1 MRFDYRYTAP
11 QLGGR
16 TLETRWIDRADDV
29 VAVIAPRDWTSVRV
43 ESWLDWAASLPADFP
58 QIELPKGLEPDAPYS
73 PVLEEGPALYARRIA
88 AWGWALGLFDRDSDA
103 VNFYNSLF
111 GSMVDGLATPG
122 ALRAT
127 GSRVAPLAG
136 DGNAIL
142 VEPRTVDLEDIELTE
157 TLRAHVSAARCHNST
172 HDALLAVNSRLQTV
186 MNAILRCDGDM
197 AHCCDPMHNIA
208 LARAVR
214 EARHGG
220 VSDALI
226 HTAIS
231 LAKSGER
238 EWRGM
243 GETRPLNLETII
255 VTAGRDA
262 VEAGSRAAAQAATAG
277 WETGK
282 VVVTFDHRDGEAVSR
297 LAFAPKAAIDV
308 TRFWS
313 DDGFDADAFAA
324 TVRLWTLALEIDG
337 AAGFS
342 STDDAAASIYRW
354 RPLGLTLAGVS
365 ELLIMQAIAYTSDEG
380 RYAVGSLFSL
390 AFAASLQASA
400 EMAAIAGPYPEFDQD
415 RDTRLVSIMQRLEA
429 CALLAKG
436 EELAAMAVPLMSDA
450 LTKARATGL
459 RNAETIALYTDD
471 EMVLRLGGISL
482 SAAPWTGAI
491 TVAETED
498 GTIIRTLSQATIEG
512 LRHLELNIDSAAVH
526 VLGRGDLTDAPVI
539 NPTSLKAKGLT
550 DHEIDAAE
558 VTLRLTGDIRL
569 AFSPSIL
576 GEGFL
581 KDILGVDSEALSAPN
596 FNTLDHLGFSA
607 EAIKQAQIHV
617 CGTGDLDSWAGLSSQ
632 HWGVFRRADGLEGP
646 DLIARLA
653 MTAAAEVF
661 TCAPAIT
668 PLPLAYLDDPA
679 TANRLQSAAARAGL
693 RAVTLRRAPAPA
705 NLILTLPDLEED
717 APRRNTA
724 RRIDPQ
730 PEPIISERI
739 VERIIERDR
748 VRRKLPDR
756 RKGYIQKAAVGG
768 HKVYLHTGEYEDG
781 EVGEIFIDM
790 HKEGAAFRSLM
801 NNFAIA
807 ISIGLQHG
815 VPLEEF
821 VDAFVYTR
829 FEPAGAVT
837 GNDSIRSA
845 TSILDYIFRELAVSY
860 LGRDDLANTD
870 PEAFGTDG
878 LSKTAFE
885 MKSNDPLPVLKF
897 ISKGYSRGATPDNLV
912 FLPFGGRK
920 AEAPETMEMAEA
932 DVCPSCGN
940 LTATRK
946 GGRMVCTTCHAQDEG
961 SISG

>member
-11 QLGGR
+11 QLGGG
-16 TLETRWIDRADDV
+16 TLETRWIDRTDDV
-29 VAVIAPRDWTSVRV
+29 VAVSAPRDWTSVRV
-43 ESWLDWAASLPADFP
+43 EAWLDWAQSLPSDFP
-58 QIELPKGLEPDAPYS
+58 EVDLPAALTKDAPYS
-73 PVLEEGPALYARRIA
+73 AALEEGPARYARRIA
-88 AWGWALGLFDRDSDA
+88 AWGWALGLFDRDLDA
-103 VNFYNSLF
+103 VNFHDSLL
-111 GSMVDGLATPG
+111 GSMLEGLAAPG
-122 ALRAT
+122 SANVS
-127 GSRVAPLAG
+127 GPRVSPLVG
-136 DGNAIL
+136 DGNRPLTEACAI
-142 VEPRTVDLEDIELTE
+142 DLEDIEFPE
-157 TLRAHVSAARCHNST
+157 TIRSHVSKVRSHAAT
-172 HDALLAVNSRLQTV
+172 QDALLAVNSRLQTV
-186 MNAILRCDGDM
+186 MNSILRCDGD
-197 AHCCDPMHNIA
+197 AGHCSDPHHNIA
-208 LARAVR
+208 LARA
-214 EARHGG
+214 ARDARNSG

-226 HTAIS
+226 LTAIN

-243 GETRPLNLETII
+243 GEPASLALQTLII
-255 VTAGRDA
+255 TGIRDE
-262 VEAGSRAAAQAATAG
+262 VEAGSRAAAHAATAG
-277 WETGK
+277 WETGQ
-282 VVVTFDHRDGEAVSR
+282 VVITFDQRDAEAITR
-297 LAFAPKAAIDV
+297 LNHAPKAAIDA

-313 DDGFDADAFAA
+313 DDGFDADGFAA

-337 AAGFS
+337 AAGHS
-342 STDDAAASIYRW
+342 ATSGDATSRYRW

-365 ELLIMQAIAYTSDEG
+365 ELLIIQAIAYASDEG
-380 RYAVGSLFSL
+380 RNAVGSLYSL

-400 EMAAIAGPYPEFDQD
+400 EMAAVAGSYPEFDQD
-415 RDTRLVSIMQRLEA
+415 RDARLASIMQRLEA
-429 CALLAKG
+429 SALLAKG

-450 LTKARATGL
+450 LTNARATGL
-459 RNAETIALYTDD
+459 RNAETLALYNDD
-471 EMVLRLGGISL
+471 EIKLRLGGISL
-482 SAAPWTGAI
+482 SAAPWAGAI

-512 LRHLELNIDSAAVH
+512 LRNLDLNIDSAAVH
-526 VLGRGDLTDAPVI
+526 VLGHGDLADAPWI
-539 NPTSLKAKGLT
+539 NPATLKAKGLT

-558 VTLRLTGDIRL
+558 ATLRLTGDIRL
-569 AFSPSIL
+569 AFSPAVI

-581 KDILGVDSEALSAPN
+581 KDILGAEADAISAPD
-596 FNTLDHLGFSA
+596 FNTLAHLGFSLD
-607 EAIKQAQIHV
+607 AIQQAQIHA
-617 CGTGDLDSWAGLSSQ
+617 CGTGDLDSWAGLSSP

-646 DLIARLA
+646 DLLARLA
-653 MTAAAEVF
+653 MTVAAETF

-668 PLPLAYLDDPA
+668 PLPLAYRDDPA
-679 TANRLQSAAARAGL
+679 IANRLQSAAARAGL
-693 RAVTLRRAPAPA
+693 RAVTLRRAPVPA
-705 NLILTLPDLEED
+705 NLTLNLPDIED
-717 APRRNTA
+717 EAPRREA
-724 RRIDPQ
+724 SRRAEPQ

-739 VERIIERDR
+739 VERIVERDR

-807 ISIGLQHG
+807 VSIGLQHG

-870 PEAFGTDG
+870 PDAFGTDG

-885 MKSNDPLPVLKF
+885 LQSEDPLPVLKF

-920 AEAPETMEMAEA
+920 AEAIASVDMAEA

-946 GGRMVCTTCHAQDEG
+946 GGNLACTTCHAQDEG
-961 SISG
+961 SVSR

>member
-11 QLGGR
+11 QLSGE
-16 TLETRWIDRADDV
+16 TLETRWIDRTDDV
-29 VAVIAPRDWTSVRV
+29 VAVSAPRDWTSVRV
-43 ESWLDWAASLPADFP
+43 ESWLDWAQSLPDDFP
-58 QIELPKGLEPDAPYS
+58 TVELPTALTKDAPYS
-73 PVLEEGPALYARRIA
+73 STLEEGPARYARRIA
-88 AWGWALGLFDRDSDA
+88 AWGWALGLFDRDVDA
-103 VNFYNSLF
+103 VSFHDSLL
-111 GSMVDGLATPG
+111 GSMVQGLASPG
-122 ALRAT
+122 TVRAS
-127 GSRVAPLAG
+127 GPRVAPLAG
-136 DGNAIL
+136 DGNRPIAETQSI
-142 VEPRTVDLEDIELTE
+142 DLDDIEFAE
-157 TLRAHVSAARCHNST
+157 TIRAHVSKVRCHAAT
-172 HDALLAVNSRLQTV
+172 QDALLAVNSRLQTV
-186 MNAILRCDGDM
+186 MNAILRCDGD
-197 AHCCDPMHNIA
+197 AGHCADPHHNIA
-208 LARAVR
+208 LARA
-214 EARHGG
+214 ARDARNSG

-226 HTAIS
+226 HTAIN

-243 GETRPLNLETII
+243 GEPTGLALETVI
-255 VTAGRDA
+255 VTGMRDE

-277 WETGK
+277 WETGQ
-282 VVVTFDHRDGEAVSR
+282 VVVTFDQRDAEAITR
-297 LAFAPKAAIDV
+297 LNLAPKAAIDA

-313 DDGFDADAFAA
+313 DDGFDADGFAA

-337 AAGFS
+337 ASGYSATS
-342 STDDAAASIYRW
+342 KDAASRYRW

-365 ELLIMQAIAYTSDEG
+365 ELLIMQAIAYASDEG
-380 RYAVGSLFSL
+380 RNAVGSLYSL

-400 EMAAIAGPYPEFDQD
+400 EMAAIAGSYPEFDQD
-415 RDTRLVSIMQRLEA
+415 RDARLASIMQRLEA
-429 CALLAKG
+429 SAVLARG

-459 RNAETIALYTDD
+459 RNAETFALYNDD
-471 EMVLRLGGISL
+471 EIKLRLGGISL
-482 SAAPWTGAI
+482 SAAPWAGAV

-498 GTIIRTLSQATIEG
+498 GTIIRTLSHATIEG
-512 LRHLELNIDSAAVH
+512 LRHLDLNIDSAAVH
-526 VLGRGDLTDAPVI
+526 VLGHGDLADAPGI
-539 NPTSLKAKGLT
+539 NPATLKAKGLT

-558 VTLRLTGDIRL
+558 ATLRLTGDIRL
-569 AFSPSIL
+569 AFSPAVI

-581 KDILGVDSEALSAPN
+581 KDILGADAEALSAPD
-596 FNTLDHLGFSA
+596 FNTLAHLGFSS
-607 EAIKQAQIHV
+607 EAINQAQIHA
-617 CGTGDLDSWAGLSSQ
+617 CGTGDLDSWAGLSSP

-646 DLIARLA
+646 DLLARLA
-653 MTAAAEVF
+653 MTVAAEAF

-668 PLPLAYLDDPA
+668 PLPLAYGDDPA
-679 TANRLQSAAARAGL
+679 IANRLQSAAARAGL

-705 NLILTLPDLEED
+705 NLTLNLPDIED
-717 APRRNTA
+717 EAPRREPP
-724 RRIDPQ
+724 RRAEPQ

-739 VERIIERDR
+739 VERIVERDR

-870 PEAFGTDG
+870 PDAFGTDG

-885 MKSNDPLPVLKF
+885 MKSDDPLPVLKF

-920 AEAPETMEMAEA
+920 AESTEMVDMAQA

-940 LTATRK
+940 LTAMRK
-946 GGRMVCTTCHAQDEG
+946 GGRLVCTTCHAQDEG
-961 SISG
+961 SVGR

>member
-1 MRFDYRYTAP
+1 MRFDYRYMAP
-11 QLGGR
+11 HLSAG
-16 TLETRWIDRADDV
+16 TLETRWIDRTDDV
-29 VAVIAPRDWTSVRV
+29 IAVSAPRDWTSVRV
-43 ESWLDWAASLPADFP
+43 ESWLDWAANLPTDFP
-58 QIELPKGLEPDAPYS
+58 EGELPKGLEPDAPYRS
-73 PVLEEGPALYARRIA
+73 ALEEGPARYARRIA
-88 AWGWALGLFDRDSDA
+88 AWGWALGLFNRDSDA
-103 VNFYNSLF
+103 VSFCDTLF

-122 ALRAT
+122 APRAS
-127 GSRVAPLAG
+127 GSRVPPLEG
-136 DGNAIL
+136 DGNQPL
-142 VEPRTVDLEDIELTE
+142 QEPRTVDLEDIEFTE
-157 TLRAHVSAARCHNST
+157 TVRKHVSTVRCHSAT
-172 HDALLAVNSRLQTV
+172 QDALLAVNSRLQTV
-186 MNAILRCDGDM
+186 MNAILRCDGDVG
-197 AHCCDPMHNIA
+197 HCGDPMQNIA

-214 EARHGG
+214 EARNGG
-220 VSDALI
+220 ASDALI

-238 EWRGM
+238 DWRGM
-243 GETRPLNLETII
+243 GEARPLDLETLI

-262 VEAGSRAAAQAATAG
+262 VESGNRASAQAATAG
-277 WETGK
+277 WETGQI
-282 VVVTFDHRDGEAVSR
+282 VVTFDHRDAESISR
-297 LAFAPKAAIDV
+297 LAIAPKAAIDV

-313 DDGFDADAFAA
+313 DDGFDADGFAA

-337 AAGFS
+337 AAGYNA
-342 STDDAAASIYRW
+342 TIDHAAALYRW

-365 ELLIMQAIAYTSDEG
+365 ELLIMQAIAYASDEG
-380 RYAVGSLFSL
+380 RYTVGSLFSL

-400 EMAAIAGPYPEFDQD
+400 EMAAVAGPYPEFDQD
-415 RDTRLVSIMQRLEA
+415 RDARLASIMQRLEA
-429 CALLAKG
+429 SAVLAKG

-459 RNAETIALYTDD
+459 RNAETLALYKDD
-471 EMVLRLGGISL
+471 EIVLRLGGISL
-482 SAAPWTGAI
+482 SAAPWAGAV
-491 TVAETED
+491 TVGETQD
-498 GTIIRTLSQATIEG
+498 GTIIRSLSQATIEG

-526 VLGRGDLTDAPVI
+526 VLGHGDLADAPAI
-539 NPTSLKAKGLT
+539 NPAALKAKGLT

-558 VTLRLTGDIRL
+558 MTLRLTGDIRL
-569 AFSPSIL
+569 AFSPPIL

-596 FNTLDHLGFSA
+596 FNTLDHLGFST
-607 EAIKQAQIHV
+607 EAIKQAQIHA

-653 MTAAAEVF
+653 MTAAAEAF
-661 TCAPAIT
+661 TCAPAVT

-705 NLILTLPDLEED
+705 NLSLSLPEIEEET
-717 APRRNTA
+717 PRRETA
-724 RRIDPQ
+724 RRLDPQ

-739 VERIIERDR
+739 VERIVERDR

-885 MKSNDPLPVLKF
+885 LKSDDPLPVLKF

-920 AEAPETMEMAEA
+920 TETSERNDMAEA

-940 LTATRK
+940 LTAKRK
-946 GGRMVCTTCHAQDEG
+946 GERMVCTTCHAQDEG
-961 SISG
+961 SVNG

>member
-11 QLGGR
+11 QLSGG
-16 TLETRWIDRADDV
+16 TLETRWIDRTDDV
-29 VAVIAPRDWTSVRV
+29 VAVSAPRDWTSVRV
-43 ESWLDWAASLPADFP
+43 ESWLDWAQSLPSDFP
-58 QIELPKGLEPDAPYS
+58 EVDLPAALAKDAPYS
-73 PVLEEGPALYARRIA
+73 AALEEGPARYARRIA
-88 AWGWALGLFDRDSDA
+88 AWGWALGLFDRDVDA
-103 VNFYNSLF
+103 VSFHDSLL
-111 GSMVDGLATPG
+111 GSMVEGLAAPG
-122 ALRAT
+122 AARAA
-127 GSRVAPLAG
+127 GPRVSPLVG
-136 DGNAIL
+136 DGNRPLIEARAI
-142 VEPRTVDLEDIELTE
+142 DLEDIEFPE
-157 TLRAHVSAARCHNST
+157 TIRAHVSKLRSHAAT
-172 HDALLAVNSRLQTV
+172 QDALMAVNSRLQTV
-186 MNAILRCDGDM
+186 MNSILRCDGD
-197 AHCCDPMHNIA
+197 AGHCSDPHHNIA
-208 LARAVR
+208 LARA
-214 EARHGG
+214 ARDARNSG

-226 HTAIS
+226 LTAIN

-243 GETRPLNLETII
+243 GEPAPLALETLI
-255 VTAGRDA
+255 VTGIRDE

-277 WETGK
+277 WETGQ
-282 VVVTFDHRDGEAVSR
+282 VVVTFVQRDAEAITR
-297 LAFAPKAAIDV
+297 LNHAPKAAIDA

-313 DDGFDADAFAA
+313 DDGFDADGFAA

-337 AAGFS
+337 AAGHS
-342 STDDAAASIYRW
+342 ATANAAGSRYRW

-365 ELLIMQAIAYTSDEG
+365 ELLIMQAIAYASDEG
-380 RYAVGSLFSL
+380 RNAVGSLYSL

-415 RDTRLVSIMQRLEA
+415 RDARLASIMQRLEA
-429 CALLAKG
+429 SAVLARG

-459 RNAETIALYTDD
+459 RNAETLALFNDD
-471 EMVLRLGGISL
+471 EIKLRLGGISL
-482 SAAPWTGAI
+482 SAAPWAGAV

-498 GTIIRTLSQATIEG
+498 GTILRTLSQATIEG

-526 VLGRGDLTDAPVI
+526 VLGHGDLADAPGI
-539 NPTSLKAKGLT
+539 NPAALKAKGLT

-558 VTLRLTGDIRL
+558 ATLRLTGDIRL
-569 AFSPSIL
+569 AFSPAVI

-581 KDILGVDSEALSAPN
+581 KDILGADAEALSAPD
-596 FNTLDHLGFSA
+596 FNTLAHLGFSPD
-607 EAIKQAQIHV
+607 AIKQAQIHA
-617 CGTGDLDSWAGLSSQ
+617 CGTGDLDSWAGLSSP

-646 DLIARLA
+646 DLLARLA
-653 MTAAAEVF
+653 MTVSAETF

-668 PLPLAYLDDPA
+668 PLPLAYGDDPA
-679 TANRLQSAAARAGL
+679 IANRLQSAAARAGL
-693 RAVTLRRAPAPA
+693 RAVTLRRASAPA
-705 NLILTLPDLEED
+705 NLALNLPDIED
-717 APRRNTA
+717 EAPRRA
-724 RRIDPQ
+724 EPQ

-739 VERIIERDR
+739 VERIVERDR

-870 PEAFGTDG
+870 PDAFGTDG

-885 MKSNDPLPVLKF
+885 LQSDDPLPVLKF

-920 AEAPETMEMAEA
+920 AEAIETFDMAEA

-946 GGRMVCTTCHAQDEG
+946 GGRLVCTTCHAQDEG
-961 SISG
+961 SVSR